1 MCVVSVEVGG
11 ASGRRFAVRM
21 GLFMWGGCERREG
34 REEKGWA
41 ADRACW
47 EMGRTFQLRGQK
59 PTVYCLLTQERII
72 RELFEDDRRRYLR
85 NNAKVFFIEYSLL

>member
-1 MCVVSVEVGG
+1 VVSVEVGG

-41 ADRACW
+41 AARAGPGSKNS
-47 EMGRTFQLRGQK
+47 MSMMT
-59 PTVYCLLTQERII
+59 
-72 RELFEDDRRRYLR
+72 
-85 NNAKVFFIEYSLL
+85 SLVSR

>member
-1 MCVVSVEVGG
+1 MGVVSVEVGG

-41 ADRACW
+41 AARACR
-47 EMGRTFQLRGQK
+47 ERTFQWLGQNL
-59 PTVYCLLTQERII
+59 TDYCRCKLPAHTRKNYLRII
-72 RELFEDDRRRYLR
+72 RR
-85 NNAKVFFIEYSLL
+85 